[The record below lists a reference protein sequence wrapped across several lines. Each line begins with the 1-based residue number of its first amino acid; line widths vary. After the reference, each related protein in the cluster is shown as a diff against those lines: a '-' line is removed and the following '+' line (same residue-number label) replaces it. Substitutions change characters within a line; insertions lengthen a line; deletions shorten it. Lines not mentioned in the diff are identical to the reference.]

1 MKNLTFSLLLF
12 SPVLFFSCGNSGP
25 EPINYNKDA
34 CDFCKMSISESRF
47 AAELITVKGRV
58 YKFDDLKC
66 LLQYDAT
73 NKEVAVKNYY
83 VADFSAD
90 KQLIDASNAFFI
102 RSEMLRSPMGG
113 NTAAFASQ
121 KTAANHAGKNQTSI
135 IEWKDLTKTAQTEGN
150 ENDGH
155 QHH

>member
-12 SPVLFFSCGNSGP
+12 GTIHLASCGNSGP
-25 EPINYNKDA
+25 VPINYNKDA

-66 LLQYDAT
+66 LFQYDAS
-73 NKEVAVKNYY
+73 NKEVAVKNYF

-90 KQLIDASNAFFI
+90 KQLIDASSAFFI
-102 RSEMLRSPMGG
+102 KSEMLRSPMGG

-121 KTAANHAGKNQTSI
+121 KTAATHASKNQTSI

-150 ENDGH
+150 EHDGH